1 MEQYFS
7 YNFLEVLNISIYII
21 APRTCTV
28 YPILSP
34 YWFYPSK
41 LEVKIVGPKD
51 AVEIS
56 WDCPFSFRLKLMAYG
71 INSMKYE
78 LWKEKVLRK
87 ISYPSF
93 KGVSQKPYTCLGDS
107 MWQGPKKLSSRATWA
122 DWTHWNKTV
131 FPRKKMVGFI
141 PPSWPIYTYIGH
153 SILWVFWEDGEKRKK
168 EKKRKSGKNK
178 IDMSSILN
186 RRFMLRLILRLFENW
201 RIITFYYSIFTKC
214 S

>member
-1 MEQYFS
+1 
-7 YNFLEVLNISIYII
+7 VLNISIYII
-21 APRTCTV
+21 APKICTV

-56 WDCPFSFRLKLMAYG
+56 WDCPFNFRLKLMAYG

-78 LWKEKVLRK
+78 IWREKFSEKYPNQAWSVILKNLTLALGTQCDRDPKSWVAGLLEQTGLTGTNCVSKKENGG
-87 ISYPSF
+87 F
-93 KGVSQKPYTCLGDS
+93 YT
-107 MWQGPKKLSSRATWA
+107 
-122 DWTHWNKTV
+122 
-131 FPRKKMVGFI
+131 
-141 PPSWPIYTYIGH
+141 PSWPIYTYIGH

-168 EKKRKSGKNK
+168 EKKRKSDKNK
-178 IDMSSILN
+178 IDLSSILFG
-186 RRFMLRLILRLFENW
+186 RFMLRLILCLFKNW
-201 RIITFYYSIFTKC
+201 KIITFYYSIFTKC

>member
-7 YNFLEVLNISIYII
+7 YNFLLVLNISIYII

-56 WDCPFSFRLKLMAYG
+56 WDCPARLKLMAYG

-78 LWKEKVLRK
+78 LWRGKVLRK
-87 ISYPSF
+87 IS
-93 KGVSQKPYTCLGDS
+93 
-107 MWQGPKKLSSRATWA
+107 
-122 DWTHWNKTV
+122 
-131 FPRKKMVGFI
+131 
-141 PPSWPIYTYIGH
+141 
-153 SILWVFWEDGEKRKK
+153 
-168 EKKRKSGKNK
+168 
-178 IDMSSILN
+178 
-186 RRFMLRLILRLFENW
+186 
-201 RIITFYYSIFTKC
+201 
-214 S
+214 

>member
-34 YWFYPSK
+34 YWFYPSN

-56 WDCPFSFRLKLMAYG
+56 WDCPFNFRLKLMAYG

-78 LWKEKVLRK
+78 LWREKVLRK
-87 ISYPSF
+87 ISYPSL
-93 KGVSQKPYTCLGDS
+93 KGFLKNLTLALGTQCDRDPKSWVAGLLEQTGLTGTNCVSKKENGGFYT
-107 MWQGPKKLSSRATWA
+107 
-122 DWTHWNKTV
+122 
-131 FPRKKMVGFI
+131 
-141 PPSWPIYTYIGH
+141 PSWPIYTYIGH

-168 EKKRKSGKNK
+168 EKKRKSDKNK
-178 IDMSSILN
+178 IDLLSILF
-186 RRFMLRLILRLFENW
+186 RRFMLHLILCL
-201 RIITFYYSIFTKC
+201 T
-214 S
+214 

>member
-56 WDCPFSFRLKLMAYG
+56 WDCPARLKLMAYG

-78 LWKEKVLRK
+78 LWREKFSEKYPNQAWSVILKNLTLALGTQCDRDPKSWVAGLLEQTGRTGTKLCFQERKWWVL
-87 ISYPSF
+87 YP
-93 KGVSQKPYTCLGDS
+93 PLD
-107 MWQGPKKLSSRATWA
+107 LS
-122 DWTHWNKTV
+122 
-131 FPRKKMVGFI
+131 I
-141 PPSWPIYTYIGH
+141 PI
-153 SILWVFWEDGEKRKK
+153 
-168 EKKRKSGKNK
+168 
-178 IDMSSILN
+178 
-186 RRFMLRLILRLFENW
+186 
-201 RIITFYYSIFTKC
+201 
-214 S
+214 